1 MNEIN
6 KDIDNYMYELEDL
19 SVKMAKNASMGN
31 FLEISKMDKERKNI
45 INKISVDAANIQT
58 KHKKKLK
65 LIWNN
70 NNILINEINDNLE
83 EKKQHHNKIK
93 KTLKA
98 YNLNN

>member
-1 MNEIN
+1 MQQIF
-6 KDIDNYMYELEDL
+6 KQ
-19 SVKMAKNASMGN
+19 
-31 FLEISKMDKERKNI
+31 NI
-45 INKISVDAANIQT
+45 
-58 KHKKKLK
+58 KKKLK